1 MNTLQIEQI
10 FKNKYSNTFKGAI
23 AFDELPTKISRPSAY
38 IINTHSRDKSG
49 EHWLGI
55 YFNTNN
61 SVDFFDSF
69 GMGPQFYRL
78 ENYLFKYNSTINYNK
93 YALQSLNSN
102 YCGLYCVLFIIFKCK
117 RKSFYN
123 FLDIFK
129 TDTLINDYEIK
140 KLIDFYK

>member
-1 MNTLQIEQI
+1 
-10 FKNKYSNTFKGAI
+10 
-23 AFDELPTKISRPSAY
+23 
-38 IINTHSRDKSG
+38 
-49 EHWLGI
+49 
-55 YFNTNN
+55 
-61 SVDFFDSF
+61 
-69 GMGPQFYRL
+69 MGPQFYKL

-93 YALQSLNSN
+93 YALQSLYSN